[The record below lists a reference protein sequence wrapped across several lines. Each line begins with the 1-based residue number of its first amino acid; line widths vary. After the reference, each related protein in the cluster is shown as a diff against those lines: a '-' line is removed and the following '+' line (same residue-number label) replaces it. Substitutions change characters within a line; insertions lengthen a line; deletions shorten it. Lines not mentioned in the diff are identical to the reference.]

1 MSDLFCIF
9 VKNKEKVMK
18 YKPLNDYVLIR
29 VIKEDA
35 YDKTKGGL
43 YKPSDAKEQMLGEVI
58 SVGNGIYTS
67 TGTLIPMLLNAGDRV
82 IVPNT
87 GIQIKLEG
95 EKYSLYREQEI
106 LMKINEP
113 N

>member
-18 YKPLNDYVLIR
+18 YKPLNDYVLVR
-29 VIKEDA
+29 VIKEEE
-35 YDKTKGGL
+35 KTKGGL

-67 TGTLIPMLLNAGDRV
+67 TGTLIPMLLKAGDKV
-82 IVPNT
+82 VVPNT
-87 GIQIKLEG
+87 GIQLKLEG
-95 EKYSLYREQEI
+95 EKYNLYREQEI
-106 LMKINEP
+106 LMKVDELN
-113 N
+113 